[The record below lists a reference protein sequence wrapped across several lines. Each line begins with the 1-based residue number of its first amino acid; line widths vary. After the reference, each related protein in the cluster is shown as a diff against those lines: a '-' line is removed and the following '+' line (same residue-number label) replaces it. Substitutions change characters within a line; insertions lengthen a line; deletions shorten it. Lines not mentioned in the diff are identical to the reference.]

1 LSANKPTGRS
11 LKQYDPYGYGYYDPY
26 IAGVTPGFVNL
37 DLNRETGLHL
47 GVGDAV
53 LDVSA
58 DKNYVGFGLGQA
70 LGFGKAKDRGWNL
83 QLGGGNVLD
92 VSLTRVRHAVHHT
105 S

>member
-1 LSANKPTGRS
+1 
-11 LKQYDPYGYGYYDPY
+11 
-26 IAGVTPGFVNL
+26 L

-92 VSLTRVRHAVHHT
+92 VSLTRVSCVNRPSVLKKHAAEQ
-105 S
+105 

>member
-1 LSANKPTGRS
+1 
-11 LKQYDPYGYGYYDPY
+11 
-26 IAGVTPGFVNL
+26 VTPGFVNL
-37 DLNRETGLHL
+37 DLNRETGLHV

-92 VSLTRVRHAVHHT
+92 VSLTRVGVVTQQPEADVCCE
-105 S
+105 